1 VVIMTVTHATETHD
15 DTPCQN
21 SVCSVIICAYT
32 AKRWD
37 DTMRAVAS
45 AQAQQP
51 APNEVIL
58 VVDHNPELL
67 ARLAEALPGVRVVCN
82 ASERGSSGA
91 RNTGVALA
99 TGDIMAFLDDDAVA
113 QPGWLAALTAH
124 YANPEVM
131 GVGGRTTPGWATNR
145 PRWWPPEFD
154 WVIGCAYT
162 GREPGIVRNLHGGN
176 DSFRRDVFANGGF
189 PPQIARSAHD
199 RRPLS
204 GEATEFC
211 IRASKA
217 WPRRFFIYDDRAV
230 ITHRIPEAREKF
242 SYFCS
247 RCFSEGLSKAVVTT
261 SVGLGAGL
269 ATERRYTAMTLPIGV
284 LRGLR
289 RAARGDWAAL
299 LPAVA
304 IVVGLM
310 STALGYVF
318 GSIQQI
324 CHRGSGG
331 AR

>member
-1 VVIMTVTHATETHD
+1 MMTVTRTTETRD
-15 DTPCQN
+15 DVRCRN
-21 SVCSVIICAYT
+21 DVCSVIICAYT
-32 AKRWD
+32 AQRWD
-37 DTMRAVAS
+37 DTMHAVVS
-45 AQAQQP
+45 AQTQQP
-51 APNEVIL
+51 PPREVIL

-67 ARLAEALPGVRVVCN
+67 ARLAEALPGVRVVAN
-82 ASERGSSGA
+82 TSEQGSSGA

-124 YANPEVM
+124 YADPEVM

-162 GREPGIVRNLHGGN
+162 GRKPGIVRNLHGGN
-176 DSFRRDVFANGGF
+176 DSFRRDVFAKGGF

-217 WPRRFFIYDDRAV
+217 WPRRVFVYDDRAV
-230 ITHRIPEAREKF
+230 ITHRIPEARQKF

-247 RCFSEGLSKAVVTT
+247 RCFTEGLSKALVTT
-261 SVGLGAGL
+261 SVGVRAGL
-269 ATERRYTAMTLPIGV
+269 ATEGRYTAVTLPAGV
-284 LRGLR
+284 LRGVR

-299 LPAVA
+299 MPAAA
-304 IVVGLM
+304 IVAGLVC
-310 STALGYVF
+310 TAMGYLL
-318 GSIQQI
+318 GSIRQVF
-324 CHRGSGG
+324 HRGSGD
-331 AR
+331 AQ

>member
-1 VVIMTVTHATETHD
+1 MTITRAMETRD
-15 DTPCQN
+15 DVFCQN

-32 AKRWD
+32 AERWD
-37 DTMRAVAS
+37 DTMRAAAS
-45 AQAQQP
+45 VQAQQP
-51 APNEVIL
+51 APKEIFL

-67 ARLAEALPGVRVVCN
+67 ARLAEALPGVRVVANTC
-82 ASERGSSGA
+82 ERGSSGA

-113 QPGWLAALTAH
+113 QPGWLAALTTH
-124 YANPEVM
+124 YANPDVM

-189 PPQIARSAHD
+189 PPQIARSARD

-211 IRASKA
+211 IRASKM
-217 WPRRFFIYDDRAV
+217 WPRRVFIYDERAV
-230 ITHRIPEAREKF
+230 ITHRIPKARQRF

-247 RCFSEGLSKAVVTT
+247 RCFSEGLSKAFVTT
-261 SVGLGAGL
+261 SVGLRDGL
-269 ATERRYTAMTLPIGV
+269 AIERRYTAVTLPVGV
-284 LRGLR
+284 LRRLR
-289 RAARGDWAAL
+289 SAARGEWAAL
-299 LPAVA
+299 LPAAA
-304 IVVGLM
+304 IIVGLM
-310 STALGYVF
+310 FTALGYLC

-324 CHRGSGG
+324 CHRDSGG
-331 AR
+331 A

>member
-1 VVIMTVTHATETHD
+1 VVIMTITRAMETHD
-15 DTPCQN
+15 DVPCQN
-21 SVCSVIICAYT
+21 NVCSVIICAYT
-32 AKRWD
+32 AERWD

-45 AQAQQP
+45 VQAQQP

-67 ARLAEALPGVRVVCN
+67 ARLAETLPGVRVVPN
-82 ASERGSSGA
+82 SSERGSSGA

-99 TGDIMAFLDDDAVA
+99 AGDIVAFLDDDAAA
-113 QPGWLAALTAH
+113 QSGWLAALTSH
-124 YANPEVM
+124 FANPEVM
-131 GVGGRTTPGWATNR
+131 GVGGHTTPGWATNR

-162 GREPGIVRNLHGGN
+162 GRKPGIVRNLHGGN

-189 PPQIARSAHD
+189 PPQIARSAYD

-211 IRASKA
+211 IRAGKA
-217 WPRRFFIYDDRAV
+217 WPRRVFIYDDRAV
-230 ITHRIPEAREKF
+230 ITHRIPEARQRF

-269 ATERRYTAMTLPIGV
+269 AAERRYTAVTLPVGV

-299 LPAVA
+299 LPAAA
-304 IVVGLM
+304 IVVGLLC
-310 STALGYVF
+310 TALGYVS
-318 GSIQQI
+318 GSMQQI
-324 CHRGSGG
+324 CHRGSGS
-331 AR
+331 A

>member
-1 VVIMTVTHATETHD
+1 MMLIHATETRD
-15 DTPCQN
+15 DAPCQN

-32 AKRWD
+32 AERWD

-45 AQAQQP
+45 VQAQQP

-67 ARLAEALPGVRVVCN
+67 ARLVAALPGVRVVPN
-82 ASERGSSGA
+82 AGERGSSEA

-99 TGDIMAFLDDDAVA
+99 TGDLVAFLDDDAVA

-124 YANPEVM
+124 YSDPGVM
-131 GVGGRTTPGWATNR
+131 GVGGRTAPGWATNR

-176 DSFRRDVFANGGF
+176 DSFRRDVFVNGGF
-189 PPQIARSAHD
+189 PPQIARSAQD

-211 IRASKA
+211 IRAGKA
-217 WPRRFFIYDDRAV
+217 WPRRVFIYDDRAV
-230 ITHRIPEAREKF
+230 IKHRIPEAREKF

-269 ATERRYTAMTLPIGV
+269 ATERRYTAVTLPAGV

-299 LPAVA
+299 LPAGA
-304 IVVGLM
+304 IIAGLM
-310 STALGYVF
+310 STALGYVV
-318 GSIQQI
+318 GSIRQI
-324 CHRGSGG
+324 CHRDSSG
-331 AR
+331 A

>member
-1 VVIMTVTHATETHD
+1 MTTVTWSTERD
-15 DTPCQN
+15 EVLCQN

-32 AKRWD
+32 VERWD
-37 DTMRAVAS
+37 DTMQAVAS
-45 AQAQQP
+45 VQAQQP
-51 APNEVIL
+51 TPNEIIL

-67 ARLAEALPGVRVVCN
+67 TRLAEGLPGVRVVSSTN
-82 ASERGSSGA
+82 ERGSSGA
-91 RNTGVALA
+91 RNTGIALA
-99 TGDIMAFLDDDAVA
+99 TGDIVVFLDDDAVA

-131 GVGGRTTPGWATNR
+131 GVGGRTTPSWATNR

-189 PPQIARSAHD
+189 PPQIARSAND

-211 IRASKA
+211 IRAGKI
-217 WPRRFFIYDDRAV
+217 WPRRFFIYDERAV
-230 ITHRIPEAREKF
+230 ITHRIPEARERF

-247 RCFSEGLSKAVVTT
+247 RCFSEGLSKAFVTT
-261 SVGLGAGL
+261 SVGLRAGL
-269 ATERRYTAMTLPIGV
+269 ATERRYTAVTLPVGV

-299 LPAVA
+299 LPAAA
-304 IVVGLM
+304 IIVGLM
-310 STALGYVF
+310 CTALGYVF
-318 GSIQQI
+318 GSIRQI

>member
-1 VVIMTVTHATETHD
+1 MMLIHATETRD
-15 DTPCQN
+15 DAPCQN

-32 AKRWD
+32 AERWD

-67 ARLAEALPGVRVVCN
+67 ARLIAALPGVRVVPN
-82 ASERGSSGA
+82 AGERGSSEA

-99 TGDIMAFLDDDAVA
+99 TGDLVAFLDDDAVA

-124 YANPEVM
+124 YNDPEVM
-131 GVGGRTTPGWATNR
+131 GVGGRTAPGWATNR

-189 PPQIARSAHD
+189 PPQIARSAQD

-217 WPRRFFIYDDRAV
+217 WPRRVFIYDDRAV

-269 ATERRYTAMTLPIGV
+269 ATERRYTAVTLPAGV

-299 LPAVA
+299 LPAGA
-304 IVVGLM
+304 IIAGLM
-310 STALGYVF
+310 STALGYAL
-318 GSIQQI
+318 GSIRQI

-331 AR
+331 A